1 MYNVDQA
8 VGLVIM
14 FNNLDIE
21 PITDL
26 LSDNVIFTSDWVP
39 SPIVGRKSVLNFLE
53 EKLDTMLDCVEEG
66 GCKYKARLIELENDY
81 PNEYLVE
88 LAYKVYSDHGRILM
102 QVRVNEE
109 NGLIESIEFIDHAYD
124 SLYNNQNN

>member
-39 SPIVGRKSVLNFLE
+39 SPIVGRESVLNFLE

-66 GCKYKARLIELENDY
+66 GYDYHATLIEIESEY

-88 LAYKVYSDHGRILM
+88 LAYKVYSDYGRILI

-124 SLYNNQNN
+124 SLYNNHKN